1 MQNQFRNCVPQG
13 DHALSADRPKR
24 EWVKVLQGIALV
36 PLMLGGFGI
45 FNYIGEAMEG
55 EPKDRQY
62 ACTASL
68 NGSMSEFAI
77 EVKYDLRDPGSFEHI
92 QSFATTVDGDGRQR
106 IRMKFRAR
114 NGFGGMNV
122 EMAEAIVSN
131 ANCDL
136 ISWRMIE

>member
-1 MQNQFRNCVPQG
+1 MQNQFRNSVPQDG
-13 DHALSADRPKR
+13 HDLTADKPKR

-36 PLMLGGFGI
+36 PLMFGGLAI
-45 FNYIGEAMEG
+45 VNYIGEAMEG
-55 EPKDRQY
+55 EPKDRRY

-77 EVKYDLRDPGSFEHI
+77 EVKYDLRDPDSFEHI
-92 QSFATTVDGDGRQR
+92 QSFATTVDSDGMQR

-114 NGFGGMNV
+114 NGFGGMNI

-136 ISWRMIE
+136 ISWQIIG